1 MKKIAITVGSILLFA
16 SLAACGSS
24 NTDTATT
31 EPAPVVTVTE
41 QAPPATDTYASP
53 EDTFLTD
60 LHDMSNPYI
69 DTTSDEDLLDIG
81 NTVCSALDEG
91 NTVED
96 LVTYLSTSGTFDTT
110 EQAEAGG
117 MIIAAA
123 VVDLC
128 PEYTSQVQAF
138 IS

>member
-1 MKKIAITVGSILLFA
+1 MIKKIAIASIAVLALAGCA
-16 SLAACGSS
+16 SNNKAE
-24 NTDTATT
+24 

-41 QAPPATDTYASP
+41 QAPAPVDPPATDTYLSP

-60 LHDMSNPYI
+60 LHDMGNIYI
-69 DTTSDEDLLDIG
+69 DSTSDADLLEIG

-91 NTVED
+91 NTIED
-96 LVTYLSTSGTFDTT
+96 LITYLSTSGTFDNTD
-110 EQAEAGG
+110 QAEAGG

-128 PEYTSQVQAF
+128 PEYTSQVQAYV
-138 IS
+138 S

>member
-1 MKKIAITVGSILLFA
+1 VFKKIAIA
-16 SLAACGSS
+16 SLAVLALAGCAS
-24 NTDTATT
+24 NNKAED
-31 EPAPVVTVTE
+31 PVPVVTVTE
-41 QAPPATDTYASP
+41 QAPPPATDTYLSP

-60 LHDMSNPYI
+60 LHDMGNSYI
-69 DTTSDEDLLDIG
+69 DTTSDADLLDIG

-91 NTVED
+91 NTIED
-96 LVTYLSTSGTFDTT
+96 LVTYLYTSGTFDTT

-128 PEYTSQVQAF
+128 PEYTSQVQAYV
-138 IS
+138 S

>member
-1 MKKIAITVGSILLFA
+1 MKKIAITVGSLLLFA

-24 NTDTATT
+24 NTDTATI

-41 QAPPATDTYASP
+41 QAPPADDTYLSS
-53 EDTFLTD
+53 EDKYLAD
-60 LHDMSNPYI
+60 LHDMGNIYI
-69 DTTSDEDLLDIG
+69 DSTSDADLLEIG

-91 NTVED
+91 NTIED
-96 LVTYLSTSGTFDTT
+96 LITYLSASDTFDNTD
-110 EQAEAGG
+110 QAEAGG

-128 PEYTSQVQAF
+128 PEYTSQVQAY